1 MMEYNIQE
9 LVDYS
14 LGGQPYESYSDY
26 LKDQFGFVQMY
37 VGLYLEAL
45 ENGDF
50 ESVHMKFLENYIHIK
65 SHVKSRI
72 MASKPKFFFGE
83 YFKNLFSLTGFEWFC
98 VLSSVLIEFDRNYL
112 LDFLKIDN
120 NPDSK
125 NLSYELLFKIY
136 SLVKDSSDASDFSDI
151 YFESKQ
157 KLESICFVED
167 SLKCDPCIFEAI
179 ISNISENIGYSG
191 MKQRGADAKSEALI
205 VHEELSSKL
214 FDFLKNIDEEPM
226 CINIS
231 GIKGVGKKTIVRRA
245 CDMLGKDL
253 IEVDFNYFSTE
264 SKESLSKL
272 VSIFRLALIT
282 DSYLCFYNFEAVE
295 DSKNSLYKKFIFK
308 KASNFSQVVF
318 VLSNSEKYVYMT
330 ELNVPVINFFI
341 DELSDEESFRIWKK
355 ELSEFKK
362 DKNLNIRE
370 ISNKFQFTPLQ
381 IKNTCKEAKLE
392 CKYNHKDRIDSKM
405 LSRCAHHQTIGNLSD
420 KAVLIKKKHTWDDI
434 VLPPQQKEL
443 LVRACNQIKYKH
455 IVYDKW
461 GMSKRILYGRGLSM
475 LFTGPPG
482 TGKTMAAQVVASDLD
497 LEVYRVDLSKVIS
510 KYIGESEKNLSE
522 VFESAKKSNAVLLF
536 DETDALFGKRTEV
549 KDSHDKHANVET
561 SYLLQKMEEYSGITI
576 MTTNFIENIDKAFF
590 RRINYVVHFNLPDF
604 DLRLKIWKKMF
615 PKKTPISDDV
625 NFEYLAK
632 NFEIAGGSIKNIVLT
647 SSFMAA
653 SESDKVEMKHIIK
666 SIEYE
671 LKKQGK
677 MVSKSD
683 FAQYAYLL

>member
-1 MMEYNIQE
+1 MEYEIQK
-9 LVDYS
+9 LFDYS
-14 LGGQPYESYSDY
+14 SGGEPYESYSQY
-26 LKDQFGFVQMY
+26 LKDEFKLVKMY
-37 VGLYLEAL
+37 LQLYKEAIK
-45 ENGDF
+45 NDDF
-50 ESVHMKFLENYIHIK
+50 EAAQTKFLRNYIHIK
-65 SHVKSRI
+65 THLKSRI
-72 MASKPKFFFGE
+72 KASKPKFFFGK
-83 YFKNLFSLTGFEWFC
+83 YFKNLFSLTDFEWFC
-98 VLSSVLIEFDRNYL
+98 VLSSVLIEFDRKYL
-112 LDFLKIDN
+112 LEFLEIDN
-120 NPDSK
+120 NPTGK

-136 SLVKDSSDASDFSDI
+136 FLVKDPSEAKEFSED
-151 YFESKQ
+151 YFESKD
-157 KLESICFVED
+157 KLESICFVDD
-167 SLKCDPCIFEAI
+167 SVKCDPFIFEAI
-179 ISNISENIGYSG
+179 ISNISKDVECTG
-191 MKQRGADAKSEALI
+191 MQQRSVQDESQALT
-205 VHEELSSKL
+205 VHEDLSLKI
-214 FDFLKNIDEEPM
+214 FDFLKDVDGISM
-226 CINIS
+226 CVNIS
-231 GIKGVGKKTIVRRA
+231 GVKGIGKKTVVRRV
-245 CDMLGKDL
+245 CDMLKKDL
-253 IEVDFNYFSTE
+253 IEVDFAYFSAG
-264 SKESLSKL
+264 SKENISTLI
-272 VSIFRLALIT
+272 SIFRLATIT
-282 DSYLCFYNFEAVE
+282 DSYLCFYNFESLE
-295 DSKNSLYKKFIFK
+295 ELKEPLYKKFIFK
-308 KASNFSQVVF
+308 KAFNFSQFVF
-318 VLSNSEKYVYMT
+318 ILSNSEKDVYMP
-330 ELNVPVINFFI
+330 EINRPVINFFI
-341 DELSDEESFRIWKK
+341 DELSDEESFRMWEK
-355 ELSEFKK
+355 ELSEFEK
-362 DKNLNIRE
+362 DENLNVRE

-381 IKNTCKEAKLE
+381 IKNTCKEAYLE
-392 CKYNHKDRIDSKM
+392 CKYNHKDKIDSKT
-405 LSRCAHHQTIGNLSD
+405 LSKCAHHQTIGNLSD
-420 KAVLIKKKHTWDDI
+420 KAVLIKKKHTWNDI
-434 VLPPQQKEL
+434 VLPAQQKEL

-604 DLRLKIWKKMF
+604 DLRLKIWKNMF
-615 PKKTPISDDV
+615 PSDTPISKDV

-647 SSFMAA
+647 ASFMAA